1 MKCDAGAIST
11 GECGIEGI
19 KGLEGIKELSKPIVF
34 DEKGFCEERSDA
46 AICLI
51 KSGCQI
57 KGQ

>member
-1 MKCDAGAIST
+1 MRRRSYFYRGMWNRRDK
-11 GECGIEGI
+11 GI
-19 KGLEGIKELSKPIVF
+19 EGIKELSKPIVF